1 MAEIIDFNRGREE
14 EIMDLSE
21 FGSFVAN
28 EAETMINEKGPFN
41 DPDEAD
47 GFCSALKET
56 KSIFCTKLANKEWL
70 GYYVSEDMPSGGLD
84 AYATNKEC
92 HNLTDFVRVLI
103 GFGADS
109 ITNVNGPLMSPK
121 AANEL
126 SNKIYYD
133 ANNAFCIPL
142 ANDWWLVYSVY
153 ESKPS
158 NGISVIDV
166 YKYMKESEANQNSE
180 LD

>member
-1 MAEIIDFNRGREE
+1 MAEIIDFNRGKEE

-21 FGSFVAN
+21 FGTFVAN

-47 GFCSALKET
+47 GFCDAFTELGM
-56 KSIFCTKLANKEWL
+56 IACVPLANTEWI
-70 GYYVSEDMPSGGLD
+70 GYYVSEEMPRGGLD
-84 AYATNKEC
+84 AYAANREY
-92 HNLTDFVRVLI
+92 HNLTDFISMLAGI
-103 GFGADS
+103 GANA
-109 ITNVNGPLMSPK
+109 ITDVNGPLMSAK

-133 ANNAFCIPL
+133 ANNKLCVPL

-153 ESKPS
+153 ENKPL
-158 NGISVIDV
+158 NGVSVLDI
-166 YKYMKESEANQNSE
+166 YKFMKESEANQNG
-180 LD
+180 